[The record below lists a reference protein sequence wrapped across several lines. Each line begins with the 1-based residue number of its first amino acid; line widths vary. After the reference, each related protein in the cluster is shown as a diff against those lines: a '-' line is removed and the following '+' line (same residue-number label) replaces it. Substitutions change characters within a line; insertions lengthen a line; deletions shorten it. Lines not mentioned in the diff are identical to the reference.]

1 MLNINRQKEAANLH
15 YLYEVDS
22 NTNNIQPNEIDR
34 VKRMILSNNYW
45 IENDYADFLKHR
57 DMSEYIAFFT
67 PYTPQELKEHGVRT
81 YRLKGYNIGFALA
94 PQRNGDVDII
104 SVFNN
109 EPNIRGII
117 NYLMEAAI
125 QKGGNTLDHY
135 DTKLSDL
142 YVKNGFMEYDRVKW
156 DDRYA
161 HPKWDY
167 EKYNRPDVVFR
178 RINPE
183 LRKSLNLTERIFKY

>member
-22 NTNNIQPNEIDR
+22 NTDNIQPNEIDR

-142 YVKNGFMEYDRVKW
+142 YQRNGFVEDARYKW
-156 DDRYA
+156 DDAYM
-161 HPKWDY
+161 HPKWDKSKWG
-167 EKYNRPDVVFR
+167 EPDVVVR
-178 RINPE
+178 HLEPS
-183 LRKSLNLTERIFKY
+183 LRKTLQLSRDMEKC